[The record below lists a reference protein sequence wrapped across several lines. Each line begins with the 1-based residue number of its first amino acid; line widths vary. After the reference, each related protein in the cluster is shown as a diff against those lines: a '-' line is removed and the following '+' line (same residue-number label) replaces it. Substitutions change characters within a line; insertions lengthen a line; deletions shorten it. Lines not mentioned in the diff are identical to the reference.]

1 MTEEK
6 QGLKQSLGL
15 YDATMLVAGSMIGSG
30 VFIVAAD
37 MTRTLG
43 SMAWVLCT
51 WVITGIIT
59 IIAALSYGE
68 LAGMMPKAGGQYVYL
83 QRAYHPLVAFTY
95 GWTVFTVIQTGV
107 IAAVAVAFAKFTAVF
122 FPILSVD
129 NILYDGFIK
138 VSAGQLFAILSIFFL
153 TFINTQ
159 GVQNGKLIQTL
170 FTSAK
175 IIALLALIIM
185 GLVVGLQSSVLVTN
199 FSEYGWAAV
208 KLTKEA
214 NGSITSEP
222 LTGIA
227 FIIAL
232 GAASVGSLFSSD
244 AWNNVTFIAGE
255 IKAPQKNIPLSLFF
269 GTLVVTILYVL
280 ANLAYMAVLPLDAIA
295 FADYDRVGTAAVH
308 VILGSIGVY
317 LMAALIMISTF
328 GCNNGLILAGA
339 RLFYAMANDGLFFKK
354 AGALNKKA
362 VPEFALWLQC
372 FWAAALCLSGTYG
385 DLLDYTTFV
394 SLIFYIITI
403 GGVIVLRFKEP
414 HTERPYRVLAYP
426 FLPILYM
433 IVATI
438 ICILLMIA
446 KPANTNYGLMIV
458 AMGIPAYYI
467 TKIFTSHK
475 A

>member
-1 MTEEK
+1 
-6 QGLKQSLGL
+6 
-15 YDATMLVAGSMIGSG
+15 
-30 VFIVAAD
+30 
-37 MTRTLG
+37 
-43 SMAWVLCT
+43 
-51 WVITGIIT
+51 
-59 IIAALSYGE
+59 
-68 LAGMMPKAGGQYVYL
+68 
-83 QRAYHPLVAFTY
+83 
-95 GWTVFTVIQTGV
+95 
-107 IAAVAVAFAKFTAVF
+107 
-122 FPILSVD
+122 
-129 NILYDGFIK
+129 
-138 VSAGQLFAILSIFFL
+138 
-153 TFINTQ
+153 
-159 GVQNGKLIQTL
+159 
-170 FTSAK
+170 
-175 IIALLALIIM
+175 
-185 GLVVGLQSSVLVTN
+185 
-199 FSEYGWAAV
+199 
-208 KLTKEA
+208 
-214 NGSITSEP
+214 
-222 LTGIA
+222 
-227 FIIAL
+227 
-232 GAASVGSLFSSD
+232 
-244 AWNNVTFIAGE
+244 
-255 IKAPQKNIPLSLFF
+255 
-269 GTLVVTILYVL
+269 
-280 ANLAYMAVLPLDAIA
+280 
-295 FADYDRVGTAAVH
+295 
-308 VILGSIGVY
+308 
-317 LMAALIMISTF
+317 MISTF